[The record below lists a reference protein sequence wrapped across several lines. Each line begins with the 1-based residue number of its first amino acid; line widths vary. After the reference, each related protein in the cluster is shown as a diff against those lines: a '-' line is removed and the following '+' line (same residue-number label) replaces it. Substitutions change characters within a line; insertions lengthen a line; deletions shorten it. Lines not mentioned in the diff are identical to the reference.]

1 MRRTFPLRSI
11 FLCLASVTA
20 VSTMLCAQSPFDG
33 TWRENLDQTKFSPK
47 PIVFSV
53 NNGMY
58 DCSSCAPQIHVKA
71 DGQDQSVSGQAF
83 DTVSV
88 REVDSKSIE
97 VKTKKDGKPEYEQ
110 TRSVSADGKTLTV
123 KTTSHPQNSDQSVT
137 GEATATRTAKGPSG
151 ANETSGSWRLDKIN
165 ESENGRTTTYKT
177 NGDELDMSNPVGES
191 FNAKFDGKDYPVKGT
206 YSYDSVSL
214 KRINDHTIEETDKR
228 GGKAI
233 SVSKMTVSADGK
245 KMTIVSTSK
254 LTGRVSTYV
263 AEKQ

>member
-110 TRSVSADGKTLTV
+110 GAF
-123 KTTSHPQNSDQSVT
+123 P
-137 GEATATRTAKGPSG
+137 AKKSSP
-151 ANETSGSWRLDKIN
+151 AEML
-165 ESENGRTTTYKT
+165 EFLMEENG
-177 NGDELDMSNPVGES
+177 
-191 FNAKFDGKDYPVKGT
+191 
-206 YSYDSVSL
+206 L
-214 KRINDHTIEETDKR
+214 KP
-228 GGKAI
+228 
-233 SVSKMTVSADGK
+233 ADLP
-245 KMTIVSTSK
+245 IPAS
-254 LTGRVSTYV
+254 RVSEILAGKRDISKAQAIAL
-263 AEKQ
+263 AERFKVSPAVFI